1 MVERILEEEECNS
14 CTPSASTVAIGSNV
28 KTDNNG
34 KATNSAG
41 SGSDSGVGG
50 AGTFSTDTDNSS
62 QSGGHNE
69 ITRYS
74 SEDVSGNESSEA
86 PKMTEIERQAELNR
100 HKEEMQKKRRKK
112 KRTSSSLH
120 SSTFQELYKLTGEIL
135 GEGAYAS
142 VQTCVNIYTDLEY
155 AVKVIDKIPG
165 HARARVFREVETFH
179 HCQGHPGILQL
190 IEFFEDDEKFYLVF
204 EKINGGPLL
213 RRIQEQICFSEHEAA
228 QIIKEIA
235 SGLDF
240 LHKKGIAHRD
250 LKPENILCVDPDK
263 LCPIKICDFD
273 LGSGIKF
280 TTDVSS
286 PSATPQLLTPVG
298 SAEFM
303 APEVVDLFVGEAN
316 YYDKRCDLW
325 SLGVIAYILLCGYP
339 PFSGNCEE
347 DCGWNRGENCRTC
360 QELLFESIQEGRFSF
375 PEAEWEDVSEEAKD
389 LIRGLL
395 VKEAPKRLSA
405 EAVLNHPWIKFSE
418 EECPND
424 FKKMENRRKA
434 LRTPGNIRRNQ
445 SAREISRFAESAMAV
460 KRVILQHFSM
470 RYDYMKERPNIYQP
484 SQMQLD
490 AQNGGAGADS
500 NNSPPIFIKP
510 PPPRS
515 RSMNNTLSISNNRSI
530 YGGRNSN
537 LYATRNSSR
546 FGNSINGGK
555 ASSIYQ
561 SGAPSFKTL
570 NVHEEDDD
578 DEEALEAFGRLDED
592 EEWAHVGEHRTGYF
606 SAANE
611 EDLKAEVEARRRQMG
626 NNAADESDYEDYP
639 HLWRDMDNEDEE
651 EECDLGGEV
660 EETSTNRPYE
670 HDGECSDN
678 NTPHD
683 YDDYTIRPKYY
694 LDDNNEDREIE
705 LKVDEEL
712 EEKNRYRHGD
722 YGDNAITSDAEDSS
736 CVRGDD
742 KRSKTTL
749 LQGAMQIKE
758 GERSAGAETA
768 LELSFNRL
776 PNNESKVNDENEENV
791 EWKRRGVEQERMFE
805 VNDYVNVDHNKVK
818 VNDELE
824 EKVADEANNSFAK
837 AEIDEHVFALEE
849 KENIEKQNKQQQID
863 FANETKMNFNENSK
877 TNFKTYYN
885 IQDNNI
891 EAKKNADNANAN
903 NCMVNRSSSSNNNS
917 SDASGN
923 KANELLL
930 DAGQNQLPISDI
942 NDIAIT
948 NSNTTTIAVNA
959 TNTTH
964 TTNDNNNSNVSI
976 VETEAETN
984 IANKNIIDA
993 DNVTTTT
1000 KENAKLLASI
1010 SDLKETLPEL
1020 NETAN
1025 IVVATPLNGV
1035 ATDNA
1040 AFNGKRG
1047 KSAPPADNTI
1057 DGENGEKVDD
1067 GMATSTNAVTTM
1079 RTTFGNQQQQQ
1090 TQKQLKQ
1097 QQKQKQPPKQSQK
1110 QQQQQLQ
1117 QQHQYQQQQQP
1128 QNQKQQ
1134 TLIKSKRS
1142 PRANKPQRNV
1152 CFALG
1157 NTGGRPVGGVDDDY
1171 DAYQNNNYDAELED
1185 DADEDDVTYGRPRS
1199 HSNNINAT
1207 GYARR
1212 QQQYNNNHRRYSQPT
1227 SGGNKQQQQHSS
1239 GQKAENWRNRGGI
1252 LINGNNAGNGNGNGD
1267 TSNNSSGLSAT
1278 VAANNYRNKYR
1289 SQGGVN
1295 SPGWN
1300 VGGAQRNGGHYYNA
1314 RSGGGSYSHVG
1325 VSGASPPSDDSGS
1338 GSAGAIHNWRNDCI
1352 YTGARNCGMQ
1362 QRRSYQHPTQ
1372 PRYSPPTHDG
1382 NGGSI
1387 MRAHFSRNNQQQP
1400 RIGSGRFTHSPTG
1413 SMYVPQSRGG
1423 AVSGIYNS
1431 GNGFGLGGG
1440 GFGSGSPP
1448 SPGELGIGLSPP
1460 SESLLMQR
1468 RMHVVAG
1475 AGQHRNNDF
1484 GVGDFCQSATANG

>member
-14 CTPSASTVAIGSNV
+14 CAPAASTVASGSNV

-34 KATNSAG
+34 KVNNSAG

-50 AGTFSTDTDNSS
+50 GGTFSTDTDNSS

-190 IEFFEDDEKFYLVF
+190 IEFFEDDEKFFLVF

-250 LKPENILCVDPDK
+250 LKPENILCVYPDK

-405 EAVLNHPWIKFSE
+405 EAVLNHSWIKFSE
-418 EECPND
+418 EESPND
-424 FKKMENRRKA
+424 IKKMENRRKA

-484 SQMQLD
+484 SQLQVD
-490 AQNGGAGADS
+490 AQNSGAGADS

-515 RSMNNTLSISNNRSI
+515 RSMNNTLSVSNNRSI

-537 LYATRNSSR
+537 LYATRHSSR
-546 FGNSINGGK
+546 LGSSINGGK

-570 NVHEEDDD
+570 NVHQEDDD
-578 DEEALEAFGRLDED
+578 DEALEAFGRLDED
-592 EEWAHVGEHRTGYF
+592 EEWAHVGEHQNGYF

-611 EDLKAEVEARRRQMG
+611 DDLKAEVEARRRQMG
-626 NNAADESDYEDYP
+626 DNAGDESDYESYP
-639 HLWRDMDNEDEE
+639 HLWRVMDNEDEE
-651 EECDLGGEV
+651 EECELGDEV
-660 EETSTNRPYE
+660 EATSTNRPYE
-670 HDGECSDN
+670 QDGECSDN

-683 YDDYTIRPKYY
+683 YNDYTRRPKYY
-694 LDDNNEDREIE
+694 LDDNNEDGEME
-705 LKVDEEL
+705 LKVVEEL
-712 EEKNRYRHGD
+712 EDKNRCRHGD

-736 CVRGDD
+736 CVRSGDEG
-742 KRSKTTL
+742 SKTTL

-758 GERSAGAETA
+758 GERSAEAETA
-768 LELSFNRL
+768 LQLSFNRL
-776 PNNESKVNDENEENV
+776 PNNESKVNDENMENA
-791 EWKRRGVEQERMFE
+791 EWKRRSVDQERMFE

-818 VNDELE
+818 VNDEFE

-837 AEIDEHVFALEE
+837 AEIDEHVFKLEE
-849 KENIEKQNKQQQID
+849 EENIEKQNKQQQID

-891 EAKKNADNANAN
+891 ETKKN
-903 NCMVNRSSSSNNNS
+903 
-917 SDASGN
+917 ASGN
-923 KANELLL
+923 KANDLLL

-942 NDIAIT
+942 NYITIT
-948 NSNTTTIAVNA
+948 NLNTTTIAVNA
-959 TNTTH
+959 TKTNH
-964 TTNDNNNSNVSI
+964 TTNDNKNSNVSNM
-976 VETEAETN
+976 ETETKTN
-984 IANKNIIDA
+984 IANKIIKDA

-1000 KENAKLLASI
+1000 KENAILLASI
-1010 SDLKETLPEL
+1010 SDLKDTLPEL

-1025 IVVATPLNGV
+1025 IVVTTPINGV
-1035 ATDNA
+1035 AAENA
-1040 AFNGKRG
+1040 AFNGKSG
-1047 KSAPPADNTI
+1047 KSATPADNII
-1057 DGENGEKVDD
+1057 DEENGGKVVATD
-1067 GMATSTNAVTTM
+1067 GNEDELVTSKKRVATM
-1079 RTTFGNQQQQQ
+1079 RTTFGNQQQQ

-1097 QQKQKQPPKQSQK
+1097 QQKQPPKQNQKK
-1110 QQQQQLQ
+1110 QQL
-1117 QQHQYQQQQQP
+1117 QQQQQP
-1128 QNQKQQ
+1128 QNQKQKQQ

-1142 PRANKPQRNV
+1142 PRANKTPRNV

-1157 NTGGRPVGGVDDDY
+1157 NNSGRHAGGVDDVY
-1171 DAYQNNNYDAELED
+1171 DAYQNNYDAELED
-1185 DADEDDVTYGRPRS
+1185 DADEDDVVYGRPRS

-1212 QQQYNNNHRRYSQPT
+1212 QQPYNNNHRRYSQPT
-1227 SGGNKQQQQHSS
+1227 AGVNKQQEQQQSS

-1252 LINGNNAGNGNGNGD
+1252 LINGNNAGNSNGD
-1267 TSNNSSGLSAT
+1267 SSNSTGLSAT
-1278 VAANNYRNKYR
+1278 VAVNNYRNKYR

-1338 GSAGAIHNWRNDCI
+1338 GSASAIHNWRNDCI

-1362 QRRSYQHPTQ
+1362 QRRNYQQ
-1372 PRYSPPTHDG
+1372 PIHDG

-1387 MRAHFSRNNQQQP
+1387 MRAHFNRNNQYQP

-1413 SMYVPQSRGG
+1413 NMYVPQSRGS

-1431 GNGFGLGGG
+1431 GHGFGLGGG
-1440 GFGSGSPP
+1440 GGGSSSGSPT
-1448 SPGELGIGLSPP
+1448 SAGELDIGLSPP

-1468 RMHVVAG
+1468 RMRVVAG
-1475 AGQHRNNDF
+1475 AGRHRNNDF